1 MADREK
7 CIPPELASAEA
18 RAAAHQLRAIA
29 ARLLALAHLLPL
41 PPEDEL
47 DRLLSS
53 GQEQVFRD
61 FPLLSLFVDVETI
74 VRDQLL
80 PAADALEEAGH
91 DA

>member
-53 GQEQVFRD
+53 GQEQVFDGRSGTERERVAFD
-61 FPLLSLFVDVETI
+61 GRWESLTPDVEGL
-74 VRDQLL
+74 R
-80 PAADALEEAGH
+80 PSGA
-91 DA
+91 

>member
-41 PPEDEL
+41 PRKTSWTAFSPAV
-47 DRLLSS
+47 RSRSS
-53 GQEQVFRD
+53 ATS
-61 FPLLSLFVDVETI
+61 PC
-74 VRDQLL
+74 
-80 PAADALEEAGH
+80 
-91 DA
+91 